1 MLAIDYT
8 GVAQIIT
15 AIFAGIAA
23 VVGALAARAATHTSN
38 QVSTNGDPR
47 TLGQIA
53 TDVAN
58 TIGATSEKSPVPGET
73 PAETKPAD
81 ETAS

>member
-1 MLAIDYT
+1 MFATDYT

-23 VVGALAARAATHTSN
+23 VVGALAARAATHASN

-58 TIGATSEKSPVPGET
+58 QVGATAEKSPVPGEI
-73 PAETKPAD
+73 PDETKPAS